1 MSRHQA
7 YRNYDYENDLDEY
20 DGDEDYGEEE
30 AELSPED
37 KAQMEAATIEVRS
50 ALGPQASKVT
60 TTQIQDALWHY
71 YYDVNKTAT
80 YLVDHYIAPPAPK
93 AAKASPAQK
102 AKPSGKLGAWCSSAH
117 PSPRIPLSGEVVARH
132 QIRQH
137 QPPDLVRASLPTSDP
152 LPATHGHTLQAL
164 PTDVSAVELGS
175 QRRSGHFSFASFF
188 HDMPWG
194 NVPKDRQS
202 TFIAPLLP
210 RGGLL
215 GGAPSKLQQLALAR
229 KKKAEEQKLGE
240 KGKDPDVQAATQS
253 IRGMSIAPATE
264 DDGVEPAPP
273 GSQGSTMTSA
283 PQKRG
288 LGAAVEGGTKRA
300 SAQIESPPA
309 VTSFETDS
317 SAPQEAG
324 ESLVETA
331 TPSAFAQTLFGPDQG
346 TSRST
351 PRAYYHLPYMA
362 YTSSV
367 ADAFSGPSPDDVVLS
382 AQAKG
387 SLLGTRKTDKPQ
399 SK

>member
-20 DGDEDYGEEE
+20 DGAEDYGEEE

-37 KAQMEAATIEVRS
+37 KAQMEAATIEVRG
-50 ALGPQASKVT
+50 ALGHQASKVT

-93 AAKASPAQK
+93 PAKATPAQK
-102 AKPSGKLGAWCSSAH
+102 AKPSCKLQARCSSAH
-117 PSPRIPLSGEVVARH
+117 PRPCVPSSGEVVARKRT
-132 QIRQH
+132 RQRH
-137 QPPDLVRASLPTSDP
+137 TAVPMYASPSTTDLL
-152 LPATHGHTLQAL
+152 LATRGRTPQAL
-164 PTDVSAVELGS
+164 STDVSVVELGS

-194 NVPKDRQS
+194 NIPKDRQS

-229 KKKAEEQKLGE
+229 KKKAEEQRLEE
-240 KGKDPDVQAATQS
+240 KEKQPDVQSTTKVLRELS
-253 IRGMSIAPATE
+253 IVPAPE
-264 DDGVEPAPP
+264 NDGVEPAPP
-273 GSQGSTMTSA
+273 GSQGSTTTTV
-283 PQKRG
+283 PRKRG
-288 LGAAVEGGTKRA
+288 GDLIVEGRAKRA
-300 SAQIESPPA
+300 SAQVESQPA
-309 VTSFETDS
+309 EASCETDL
-317 SAPQEAG
+317 SAPEEA
-324 ESLVETA
+324 EEPRVEMA
-331 TPSAFAQTLFGPDQG
+331 APSAFAQTLFGSAQG
-346 TSRST
+346 APRAT
-351 PRAYYHLPYMA
+351 PRAYYPLPYMA
-362 YTSSV
+362 FTSSV

-387 SLLGTRKTDKPQ
+387 SLLGTRQTDKPK

>member
-37 KAQMEAATIEVRS
+37 KAQMEAATMEVQG

-71 YYDVNKTAT
+71 YYDVNKTVT
-80 YLVDHYIAPPAPK
+80 YLVDRYIAPPAPK
-93 AAKASPAQK
+93 ASKASPAQK
-102 AKPSGKLGAWCSSAH
+102 AKPPGKLGAWCSSAH
-117 PSPRIPLSGEVVARH
+117 PRSCIPLSGEVVARE

-137 QPPDLVRASLPTSDP
+137 RTAVPKRASPATSGL
-152 LPATHGHTLQAL
+152 LPATHGHILQAL

-175 QRRSGHFSFASFF
+175 QRRSEHFSFANFF

-194 NVPKDRQS
+194 NIPEDRQS
-202 TFIAPLLP
+202 TFLAPLLP

-240 KGKDPDVQAATQS
+240 KEKHPDVQTTTQGL
-253 IRGMSIAPATE
+253 RDMSIATASEKDVVGT
-264 DDGVEPAPP
+264 APP
-273 GSQGSTMTSA
+273 GSQGSTMSSVPLT
-283 PQKRG
+283 RG
-288 LGAAVEGGTKRA
+288 LGAVVEGRTRRA
-300 SAQIESPPA
+300 SAQVESPPA
-309 VTSFETDS
+309 GASFEADFS
-317 SAPQEAG
+317 VPME
-324 ESLVETA
+324 VEEPPVEMA
-331 TPSAFAQTLFGPDQG
+331 VPSAFAQTLVGSAQD

-351 PRAYYHLPYMA
+351 PRAYYPLPYMA
-362 YTSSV
+362 FTSSV

-387 SLLGTRKTDKPQ
+387 SLLGTRQADQHK